1 MLRSDS
7 LTGFRS
13 CIRPFHCSCQK
24 TTKSKSKSREANKK
38 QGKNKEHS
46 KAEKGRSKEAEKRR
60 NRAKKQKGE
69 EAETQKS
76 RKKTKAKAKATR
88 HKNHKKT
95 PQTEKTNIRP
105 VLIYNMFNISCTLI
119 WRLRTPESCCWW
131 GVGLVLRMKF
141 CLEMFWLS
149 VFITFCWWHSGKK
162 RRIGGCQRQHRHP
175 TPPCVRRSISMHFAH
190 LHV

>member
-24 TTKSKSKSREANKK
+24 TTKSKKSKSREANKK

-69 EAETQKS
+69 EAEKQKS

-88 HKNHKKT
+88 HKNHKKRPKRKRKTYGRCLSTTCSISRVLWSDALERPNLAAGGVLVWFWGWNFVLKCSDFLFSSLSVDDIVARSEGLVGVNASIAT
-95 PQTEKTNIRP
+95 PPRP
-105 VLIYNMFNISCTLI
+105 VCDVAFRC
-119 WRLRTPESCCWW
+119 
-131 GVGLVLRMKF
+131 
-141 CLEMFWLS
+141 
-149 VFITFCWWHSGKK
+149 
-162 RRIGGCQRQHRHP
+162 
-175 TPPCVRRSISMHFAH
+175 
-190 LHV
+190 